1 MEITNALLV
10 VIMFVILLSLGI
22 GNVLTAIVTVVDRRT
37 QLRID
42 WFHASWM
49 VLLLLAA
56 LSLFWHSLTLLD
68 IEEWQ
73 FKGFVYVVAGPI
85 LLFFASGLLLP
96 SDAAATDLRTHYL
109 AVSPQFFGALALLQL
124 WVIGVDMVLGH
135 GLTTG
140 GMFNA
145 AVAVI
150 ALVLATS
157 KRTEVHA
164 VGTALAWALYLTAAT
179 LRGLNVIT

>member
-37 QLRID
+37 PLRID

-49 VLLLLAA
+49 VLLLLVA
-56 LSLFWHSLTLLD
+56 LTLFWHSLSLLD
-68 IEEWQ
+68 VEEWQ
-73 FKGFVYVVAGPI
+73 FRGFVYVVAGPI

-96 SDAAATDLRTHYL
+96 SDPEATDLRTHYL
-109 AVSPQFFGALALLQL
+109 AVRPQFFGALALVQL

-135 GLTTG
+135 GFTSAGL
-140 GMFNA
+140 FNA
-145 AVAVI
+145 AAVAI

-179 LRGLNVIT
+179 LRGLNVIA